1 MKDFFTFTLTA
12 LLAIFLIQ
20 ACGPSEEEVQQQAEA
35 QRQAEQDSLEH
46 VWEAEMEQM
55 RQDSIEQ
62 ARQDSIA
69 RAEEEAEAS
78 EREREETAVIT
89 YDPDGS
95 FTIQVRSWR
104 SEERAEEHANQWR
117 ERGFEHV
124 YIEEFG
130 DESVGDVWFRVRLG
144 NVSTH
149 EMASRLQEKVK
160 NEYDADAWVG
170 SVATGN

>member
-20 ACGPSEEEVQQQAEA
+20 ACGPSEEELQQQAEA
-35 QRQAEQDSLEH
+35 QRQAEQDSLEQA
-46 VWEAEMEQM
+46 WEAEMEQM

-69 RAEEEAEAS
+69 RAEAEAEAS
-78 EREREETAVIT
+78 EREETAAVT

-144 NVSTH
+144 NVSSH
-149 EMASRLQEKVK
+149 EMASKLQEKVK
-160 NEYDADAWVG
+160 NEYNADAWIS
-170 SVATGN
+170 SVTNGN